1 MQQGRPSPG
10 ILDLDRVPPTVLVAL
25 GAALGTAVRWLAE
38 EAVATPALALDS
50 LAVGLVIAGLNVAG
64 SALVGWLAGR
74 GHRGSSLWRLG
85 AIGFGGGLTTF
96 SSYVVD
102 VARRLDQGD
111 FTGAAGLSAANIVLT
126 IAAAAVAYSL
136 AHPSNAASTS

>member
-10 ILDLDRVPPTVLVAL
+10 MLDLDRVPPAVLVAV
-25 GAALGTAVRWLAE
+25 GAALGTAIRWMAE
-38 EAVATPALALDS
+38 EVVTAPALALGS
-50 LAVGLVIAGLNVAG
+50 LAIGLAIAGLNVVG

-85 AIGFGGGLTTF
+85 VIGFGGGLTTF
-96 SSYVVD
+96 SAYVVD

-111 FTGAAGLSAANIVLT
+111 LTAAAGLSAVNIVLT

-136 AHPSNAASTS
+136 ASPSNSGGQ